1 MKRLRF
7 LSGEGNGVAIIPD
20 GSQAL
25 DISMVPGTAGSWV
38 QIAESK
44 PIWVPGSATF
54 ELGTKELGQEDCVR
68 DKCDMWPGDI
78 QVSIVFGQ
86 DVDGLSPEQLAAHN
100 TGSEPLSW
108 FVIYTG
114 CW

>member
-7 LSGEGNGVAIIPD
+7 LSGEGNGSAIIPD

-25 DISMVPGTAGSWV
+25 DISMVPGTNGSWV

-44 PIWVPGSATF
+44 PIWVPPESTF
-54 ELGTKELGQEDCVR
+54 EIGALELGAWVCGPVSV
-68 DKCDMWPGDI
+68 CDMWPGEV
-78 QVSIVFGQ
+78 QVAIVFGQ
-86 DVDGLSPEQLAAHN
+86 DVDGLQARDIL
-100 TGSEPLSW
+100 GDEPLSW